1 MSDAPNSGELV
12 SVDQGDSARGWSSWC
27 AKGLREELLRLRL
40 VLGASARPSFSWSKV
55 CLKHL
60 KSVVAVRLQRSAS
73 DASDDERCKL
83 GELRELRKLCEI

>member
-1 MSDAPNSGELV
+1 MV

-60 KSVVAVRLQRSAS
+60 KSLGGAMADEEKRRICITGGVWDNQHSFIASGAASADTVHS
-73 DASDDERCKL
+73 DR
-83 GELRELRKLCEI
+83 